1 MAKITSTDVCIIGGG
16 IVGLSTAYFLSLN
29 KISVT
34 VLDPDSIGS
43 HASGF
48 AYGGLSP
55 LGEAGQTA
63 DIISELAV
71 ARLGMAIHSDFA
83 QSLPELTNI
92 EIQHR
97 FRSALD
103 LAFTDTEAVE
113 AKSQV
118 KWRANEDGYS
128 VQWIDPQEVHNLVP
142 EVSENILGAV
152 FTTGVADVEPYRL
165 MLALT
170 TACEKMGV
178 DIIHTRAQGLNYKE
192 SSVKSVSTDR
202 GEIYCDSAVLA
213 MGPWSLNASEWIK
226 QDIPIT
232 PLKGQILRMKSDEV
246 NLNMSVGWRGN
257 YACTKPDGLLWAGT
271 TEENTG
277 FDDSTSAFG
286 RDSVLTALTQMIN
299 GLDSAE
305 LVHHTACLR
314 PLSADGKIIL
324 GDVPNISHLFIASG
338 TGRKGILLGP
348 GMGKLTSDLIT
359 NQPIGIDL
367 NPFSLS
373 RF

>member
-71 ARLGMAIHSDFA
+71 ARLGMSIHSDFA

-92 EIQHR
+92 DIQHR
-97 FRSALD
+97 FRPALD
-103 LAFTDTEAVE
+103 LAFTDTEVVE

-178 DIIHTRAQGLNYKE
+178 NIIHTRAQGLNYKE
-192 SSVKSVSTDR
+192 SSVESVSTDR
-202 GEIYCDSAVLA
+202 GDIYCDSAVLA

-246 NLNMSVGWRGN
+246 NLNISVGWRGN

-271 TEENTG
+271 TEENAG

-286 RDSVLTALTQMIN
+286 RDSVLTALTKMIN

>member
-71 ARLGMAIHSDFA
+71 ARLGMSIHSGFA

-92 EIQHR
+92 DIQHR
-97 FRSALD
+97 FRPALD
-103 LAFTDTEAVE
+103 LAFTDTEAEE

-128 VQWIDPQEVHNLVP
+128 VQWIDPHEVHNLVP

-286 RDSVLTALTQMIN
+286 RDSVLTALTKMIN

-348 GMGKLTSDLIT
+348 GMGKITSDLIT